1 MGTMRKYFITG
12 LLILVPLAIT
22 AWVLHAVISTMD
34 QSLLLLPAQWRPENL
49 FGFKIPGLGA
59 VLTVLIIFV
68 TGLLTKNFIGK
79 YIVSLGEKAL
89 HHIPIVSSIYSSVK
103 QVSDT
108 LFSSSGNAF
117 SKALLIQYPRE
128 GSWTIAFLTGKP
140 GGAVAQ
146 HLNGEY
152 LSVYV
157 PTTPNPTSGYFLMI
171 PKKDAIEL
179 DMSVDTALKYV
190 VSMGVVAPEMAA
202 GANNANQANQTSA
215 TNQSNTNN
223 VNN

>member
-1 MGTMRKYFITG
+1 MRKYFITG

-34 QSLLLLPAQWRPENL
+34 QTLLLLPESWRPEAL
-49 FGFKIPGLGA
+49 IGLKIPGFGV

-68 TGLLTKNFIGK
+68 TGLLTQNFIGN
-79 YIVSLGEKAL
+79 YVVAAWEGLL
-89 HHIPIVSSIYSSVK
+89 NRIPIVNSIYSSVK

-128 GSWTIAFLTGKP
+128 GLWTIAFLTGKP
-140 GGAVAQ
+140 SGDVAK
-146 HLNGEY
+146 HLGDEFV
-152 LSVYV
+152 SVYV
-157 PTTPNPTSGYFLMI
+157 PTTPNPTSGFFLMI

-190 VSMGVVAPEMAA
+190 VSMGVVAPEVAEKIVA
-202 GANNANQANQTSA
+202 QTNQAKA
-215 TNQSNTNN
+215 D
-223 VNN
+223 

>member
-1 MGTMRKYFITG
+1 MRKYFITG
-12 LLILVPLAIT
+12 LLILVPLGIT
-22 AWVLHAVISTMD
+22 IWVLDAIISMMD
-34 QSLLLLPAQWRPENL
+34 QSLLLLPAQWQPEAL
-49 FGFKIPGLGA
+49 FGFKIKGLGA
-59 VLTVLIIFV
+59 VLTVLVIFV
-68 TGLLTKNFIGK
+68 TGLLTKNFIGNYVVK
-79 YIVSLGEKAL
+79 LWEKAL
-89 HHIPIVSSIYSSVK
+89 THIPIVSSIYSSVK

-140 GGAVAQ
+140 GGDVAK
-146 HLNGEY
+146 HLQGEY

-190 VSMGVVAPEMAA
+190 VSMGVVAPEMAEEA
-202 GANNANQANQTSA
+202 EKNKACT
-215 TNQSNTNN
+215 
-223 VNN
+223 

>member
-1 MGTMRKYFITG
+1 MRKYFITG
-12 LLILVPLAIT
+12 LLILVPLGIT
-22 AWVLHAVISTMD
+22 IWVLNAIISMMD
-34 QSLLLLPAQWRPENL
+34 QSLLLLPAQWQPEAL
-49 FGFKIPGLGA
+49 FGFKIKGLGA
-59 VLTVLIIFV
+59 VLTVLVIFV
-68 TGLLTKNFIGK
+68 TGLLTKNFIGNYVVK
-79 YIVSLGEKAL
+79 LWETILT
-89 HHIPIVSSIYSSVK
+89 HIPIVSSIYSSVK

-128 GSWTIAFLTGKP
+128 GCWTIAFLTGKP
-140 GGAVAQ
+140 GGDVAK
-146 HLNGEY
+146 HLQGDY

-190 VSMGVVAPEMAA
+190 VSMGVVAPEMAEEA
-202 GANNANQANQTSA
+202 EKNKSCN
-215 TNQSNTNN
+215 
-223 VNN
+223 

>member
-1 MGTMRKYFITG
+1 MRKYFITG
-12 LLILVPLAIT
+12 LLILVPLGIT
-22 AWVLHAVISTMD
+22 IWVLNAIISMMD
-34 QSLLLLPAQWRPENL
+34 QSLLLLPAQWQPEAL
-49 FGFKIPGLGA
+49 FGFKIKGLGA
-59 VLTVLIIFV
+59 VLTVLVIFV
-68 TGLLTKNFIGK
+68 TGLLTKNFIGN
-79 YIVSLGEKAL
+79 YVVNLWEKAL
-89 HHIPIVSSIYSSVK
+89 THIPIVSSIYSSVK

-140 GGAVAQ
+140 GGDVAK
-146 HLNGEY
+146 HLQGEY

-179 DMSVDTALKYV
+179 EMSVDTALKYV
-190 VSMGVVAPEMAA
+190 VSMGVVAPEMMEEAEKNKA
-202 GANNANQANQTSA
+202 CS
-215 TNQSNTNN
+215 
-223 VNN
+223 

>member
-1 MGTMRKYFITG
+1 MRKYFITG
-12 LLILVPLAIT
+12 LLILVPLGIT
-22 AWVLHAVISTMD
+22 IWVLNAIISMMD
-34 QSLLLLPAQWRPENL
+34 QSLLLLPAQWQPEAL
-49 FGFKIPGLGA
+49 FGFKIKGLGA
-59 VLTVLIIFV
+59 VLTVLVIFV
-68 TGLLTKNFIGK
+68 TGLLTKNFIGN
-79 YIVSLGEKAL
+79 YVVNLWEKAL
-89 HHIPIVSSIYSSVK
+89 THIPIVSSIYSSVK

-140 GGAVAQ
+140 GGDVAK
-146 HLNGEY
+146 HLQGEY

-190 VSMGVVAPEMAA
+190 VSMGVVAPEMMEEAEKNKA
-202 GANNANQANQTSA
+202 CS
-215 TNQSNTNN
+215 
-223 VNN
+223 

>member
-1 MGTMRKYFITG
+1 MRKYFITG
-12 LLILVPLAIT
+12 LLILVPLGIT
-22 AWVLHAVISTMD
+22 IWVLNAIISMMD
-34 QSLLLLPAQWRPENL
+34 QSLLLLPAQWQPEAL
-49 FGFKIPGLGA
+49 FGFKIKGLGA
-59 VLTVLIIFV
+59 VLTVLVIFV
-68 TGLLTKNFIGK
+68 TGLLTKNFIGN
-79 YIVSLGEKAL
+79 YVVTLWETVL
-89 HHIPIVSSIYSSVK
+89 THIPIVSSIYSSVK

-128 GSWTIAFLTGKP
+128 GCWTIAFLTGKP
-140 GGAVAQ
+140 GGDVAK
-146 HLNGEY
+146 HLQGDY

-190 VSMGVVAPEMAA
+190 VSMGVVAPEMVAEA
-202 GANNANQANQTSA
+202 EKNKLC
-215 TNQSNTNN
+215 
-223 VNN
+223 

>member
-1 MGTMRKYFITG
+1 MRKYFITG
-12 LLILVPLAIT
+12 LLILVPIAIT

-34 QSLLLLPAQWRPENL
+34 QSLLLLPEQWRPEAL
-49 FGFKIPGLGA
+49 IGFKIPGLGA
-59 VLTVLIIFV
+59 VLTVVIIFV
-68 TGLLTKNFIGK
+68 TGLLTKNFIGN
-79 YIVSLGEKAL
+79 YVVGAWEAL
-89 HHIPIVSSIYSSVK
+89 LNRIPIVNSIYSSVK

-140 GGAVAQ
+140 SGDVVK
-146 HLNGEY
+146 HLGEEFI
-152 LSVYV
+152 SVYV
-157 PTTPNPTSGYFLMI
+157 PTTPNPTSGYFLII

-190 VSMGVVAPEMAA
+190 VSMGVVAPEVGEKVAA
-202 GANNANQANQTSA
+202 QNNPAKAN
-215 TNQSNTNN
+215 
-223 VNN
+223 